1 MNASNKFASL
11 IQTFFSEYLVGQRDV
26 SHRTISAYRDT
37 FRLLFGFFSTTF
49 GKTPER
55 LTLDDLNGQN
65 VVAFLQYL
73 EGKRGNCV
81 RTRNCRLA
89 TLRSFLRYVVAM
101 REPDLLAQTQ
111 QVLAIPLKRHTR
123 PLLGYLTLA
132 EINSILRSTSGSR
145 AGRRDH
151 ALFLFLYNTG
161 ARVSEAINASVKDVQ
176 SREFHAVELLGKG
189 RKQRVVPLWKETSRA
204 LRDWVRFAGLAQ
216 NDILFPNRFG
226 TAMTRNAVQQRL
238 LLCVES
244 ASKDCPSLR
253 CRKISPHTLRHTTAM
268 HLLQSGVSSPVI
280 SLWLG
285 HESPATTHQYVE
297 ADLLMKEKA
306 LSRMQP
312 PNQKNLRFKASGSLM
327 RFLDS
332 L

>member
-26 SHRTISAYRDT
+26 SPRTISAYRDT
-37 FRLLFGFFSTTF
+37 FRLLFVFFSTTF
-49 GKTPER
+49 RKTPER

-89 TLRSFLRYVVAM
+89 ALRSFLRYVVAM

-123 PLLGYLTLA
+123 PLLGFLTLS

-161 ARVSEAINASVKDVQ
+161 ARVSEAINARVKDVQ
-176 SREFHAVELLGKG
+176 FREFHAVELLGKG

-226 TAMTRNAVQQRL
+226 TAMTRNAVRQRL

-244 ASKDCPSLR
+244 ASKACPSLR

-285 HESPATTHQYVE
+285 HESPTTTHQYIE

-312 PNQKNLRFKASGSLM
+312 PNQKNLRFKPSGSLM

>member
-1 MNASNKFASL
+1 MNASNKFANL

-26 SHRTISAYRDT
+26 SPRTISAYRDT
-37 FRLLFGFFSTTF
+37 FRLLFVFLSTTF

-65 VVAFLQYL
+65 VVAFLQHL
-73 EGKRGNCV
+73 ESKRGNSV

-89 TLRSFLRYVVAM
+89 ALRSFLRYVVAM
-101 REPDLLAQTQ
+101 REPDILAQTQ
-111 QVLAIPLKRHTR
+111 QVLAIPLKRYTR
-123 PLLGYLTLA
+123 PLLGFLTLT
-132 EINSILRSTSGSR
+132 EINSILRSTGITL

-161 ARVSEAINASVKDVQ
+161 ARVSEAINARVNDVQ
-176 SREFHAVELLGKG
+176 SREFHSVELLGKG
-189 RKQRVVPLWKETSRA
+189 RKQRVVPLWKETSQA
-204 LRDWVRFAGLAQ
+204 LRAWVRFADLDQ
-216 NDILFPNRFG
+216 NDVLFPNRFG
-226 TAMTRNAVQQRL
+226 TAMSRNAVQQRL
-238 LLCVES
+238 LMCVES
-244 ASKDCPSLR
+244 ASKGCPSLR
-253 CRKISPHTLRHTTAM
+253 FRKISPHTLRHTTAM

-285 HESPATTHQYVE
+285 HENPATTHQYVE

-312 PNQKNLRFKASGSLM
+312 PNQKNLRFKPSGSLM

>member
-1 MNASNKFASL
+1 MNASNRFASL
-11 IQTFFSEYLVGQRDV
+11 IQTFFSEYLIGQRDV
-26 SHRTISAYRDT
+26 SPRTISAYRDT
-37 FRLLFGFFSTTF
+37 FRLLFGFLSTTF

-55 LTLDDLNGQN
+55 LTLDDVNGAN
-65 VVAFLQYL
+65 VAAFLQHL

-89 TLRSFLRYVVAM
+89 ALRSFLRYVIAT
-101 REPDLLAQTQ
+101 REPELLAQTQ

-123 PLLGYLTLA
+123 PLLGFLTLA
-132 EINSILRSTSGSR
+132 EINAILRSTSGSP
-145 AGRRDH
+145 AGCRDH

-161 ARVSEAINASVKDVQ
+161 ARVSEAINARVNDVQ
-176 SREFHAVELLGKG
+176 SREFHSVELRGKG
-189 RKQRVVPLWKETSRA
+189 RKLRAVPLWKETSRA

-238 LLCVES
+238 RLCVQS
-244 ASKDCPSLR
+244 ASEACPSLR
-253 CRKISPHTLRHTTAM
+253 CRRISPHTLRHTTAM
-268 HLLQSGVSSPVI
+268 HLLQSGVTSPVI
-280 SLWLG
+280 ALWLG

-312 PNQKNLRFKASGSLM
+312 PNHKNLRFKPSGSLM

>member
-1 MNASNKFASL
+1 MNASNRFASL
-11 IQTFFSEYLVGQRDV
+11 IQTFFTEYLVGQRDV
-26 SHRTISAYRDT
+26 SPRTISAYRDT
-37 FRLLFGFFSTTF
+37 FRLLFQFLSSTF
-49 GKTPER
+49 GKTPDK
-55 LTLDDLNGQN
+55 LTLDVLNGTN
-65 VVAFLQYL
+65 VAAFLQHL
-73 EGKRGNCV
+73 EEKRGNSV

-89 TLRSFLRYVVAM
+89 ALRSFLRYVVAM

-123 PLLGYLTLA
+123 PLLGFLTLA
-132 EINSILRSTSGSR
+132 EINGILRSTSESR

-151 ALFLFLYNTG
+151 ALFQFLYNTG
-161 ARVSEAINASVKDVQ
+161 ARVSEAINARVKDVQ
-176 SREFHAVELLGKG
+176 TREFHSVELLGKG
-189 RKQRVVPLWKETSRA
+189 RKQRVVPLWKETSQA
-204 LRDWVRFAGLAQ
+204 LRAWVRFAGLSQ

-238 LLCVES
+238 RLCVQS
-244 ASKDCPSLR
+244 ASEACPSLR
-253 CRKISPHTLRHTTAM
+253 SRKISPHTLRHTTAM

-280 SLWLG
+280 ALWLG
-285 HESPATTHQYVE
+285 HENPATTHQYVE

-312 PNQKNLRFKASGSLM
+312 PRQKNPRFKPSCSLL

>member
-1 MNASNKFASL
+1 MNASSKFAGL

-26 SHRTISAYRDT
+26 SPRTISAYRDT

-89 TLRSFLRYVVAM
+89 ALRSFLRYVVAM

-123 PLLGYLTLA
+123 PLLGFLTLA

-161 ARVSEAINASVKDVQ
+161 ARVSEAINARVKDVQ
-176 SREFHAVELLGKG
+176 SREFHSVELLGKG

-244 ASKDCPSLR
+244 ASKACPSLR
-253 CRKISPHTLRHTTAM
+253 SRKISPHTLRHTTAM

-285 HESPATTHQYVE
+285 HDSPATTHQYVE
-297 ADLLMKEKA
+297 VDLLMKEKA

-312 PNQKNLRFKASGSLM
+312 PNQKNLRFKPSGSLL